1 MKPMLRKIKF
11 HISGIHCR
19 SCKTLIETEIDVL
32 PGVKKT
38 WVNYKTGETEVEFE
52 EEKIRKEK
60 IFSEIRRL
68 NYEVKETAVAKDEK
82 RKESG
87 FKPFLYGLAFLLAI
101 VFLIEIYLLIQKL
114 GGFSLLAKLN
124 EGNIGYGLI
133 FVIGLLAGFHCVG
146 MCGGLVVSYSA
157 SHLKR
162 VKDLSGGDEKKSL
175 TPHWQYNAGRLISY
189 TAIGGVLGGV
199 GSFFGIN
206 PTFTGIITL
215 GAGVLMVLMGL
226 SFISNWEFLEKI
238 KLRTPQF
245 FARFLYGQKYNQKP
259 KGPFIIGLLNGFM
272 PCGPLQA
279 MQLYALASGSAIRGA
294 ASLAVYALGTIPLMF
309 GFGVAISSIGQQYIK
324 KIVKVSGILV
334 IILGLFM
341 ANRGLTNF
349 GYGFNSLALK
359 NNVGQ
364 SQSPAIDDVKG
375 YQTVK
380 MEVSYLGYKPNTLY
394 IKKGVPVR
402 WVIDVKQLSG
412 CTSAIMI
419 ESLGIKRNLKQG
431 ENIIEF
437 TPPAGVKE
445 IKFSCGMRM
454 VWGKFIVNEDTSSA
468 PGNGEE
474 NSIGGAAIAQA
485 ASTCGASGGSGGCG
499 CGSGNRD
506 IQTQEGTV
514 ESVPAAGSVAP
525 NNATEQ
531 VLKAVYTYDQD
542 IAPNTFTV
550 KKGQPVRF
558 IVDVKEDGRGCMGSI
573 MIPDLYDTAE
583 ELKAGSSIVMAFTPS
598 QTGDYLITCAMGVPR
613 GLIKVID

>member
-1 MKPMLRKIKF
+1 MLKKIKF

-32 PGVKKT
+32 PGVNK
-38 WVNYKTGETEVEFE
+38 VEVDYKSGEAEVEFD

-68 NYEVKETAVAKDEK
+68 NYQVKERAGAEEK
-82 RKESG
+82 EQKKESG
-87 FKPFLYGLAFLLAI
+87 SKPFLYGLAFLLAA
-101 VFLIEIYLLIQKL
+101 VFLIEIYLIIQKL

-133 FVIGLLAGFHCVG
+133 FVIGLLAGFHCIG

-162 VKDLSGGDEKKSL
+162 VKDSPEIGGRKTL
-175 TPHWQYNAGRLISY
+175 TPHWQYNAGRFISY
-189 TAIGGVLGGV
+189 TVIGGILGGI

-206 PTFTGIITL
+206 PIFTGIITL
-215 GAGVLMVLMGL
+215 GAGVFMILMGL
-226 SFISNWEFLEKI
+226 SFISNWQILEKI
-238 KLRTPQF
+238 KPRTPQF
-245 FARFLYGQKYNQKP
+245 IARFLYNEKHSKRP

-279 MQLYALASGSAIRGA
+279 MQLYALASGSVTRGA
-294 ASLAVYALGTIPLMF
+294 ISMAVYVLGTIPLMF

-324 KIVKVSGILV
+324 RIVKVSGILV

-349 GYGFNSLALK
+349 GYGFNSLSLK

-364 SQSPAIDDVKG
+364 IESPVTGDIEG

-380 MEVSYLGYKPNTLY
+380 MEVSYSGYKPNTLY

-402 WVIDVKQLSG
+402 WIINVKQLTG
-412 CTSAIMI
+412 CNSAIMI
-419 ESLGIKRNLKQG
+419 ESLGIKKNLEKG

-437 TPPAGVKE
+437 TPPEGVSE

-454 VWGKFIVNEDTSSA
+454 IWGKFVISDQTNSD
-468 PGNGEE
+468 NGGS
-474 NSIGGAAIAQA
+474 NSNVSDNTGVVATAQA
-485 ASTCGASGGSGGCG
+485 ASTRGASGGGCG
-499 CGSGNRD
+499 CGGGGAK
-506 IQTQEGTV
+506 IQKDAVDTVAQV
-514 ESVPAAGSVAP
+514 ESNIQLIKSTYTASEYLQPNSFKVKAGTSV
-525 NNATEQ
+525 
-531 VLKAVYTYDQD
+531 K
-542 IAPNTFTV
+542 FT
-550 KKGQPVRF
+550 
-558 IVDVKEDGRGCMGSI
+558 IDVKDSGSGCGYEI
-573 MIPDLYDTAE
+573 MIPGLYD
-583 ELKAGSSIVMAFTPS
+583 KATPLQAGQPITMEFTPTTKGS
-598 QTGDYLITCAMGVPR
+598 YDITCGMGMINFGTITVE
-613 GLIKVID
+613 